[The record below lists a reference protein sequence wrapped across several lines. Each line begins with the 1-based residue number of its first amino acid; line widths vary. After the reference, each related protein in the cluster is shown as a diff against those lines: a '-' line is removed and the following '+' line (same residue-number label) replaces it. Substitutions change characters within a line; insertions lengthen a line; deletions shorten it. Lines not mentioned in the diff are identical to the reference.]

1 MSDTRPNTSGARESA
16 GGEKRVGLH
25 SLKPAEGSR
34 KPRKRLGRGAGTGHG
49 KTSGRGH
56 KGAGARSGA
65 SAYAAYEGGQMPLQR
80 RLPRL
85 KGEARGRHT
94 VARPTVYAAVNLRE
108 LEGVPGDTIGP
119 DELRA
124 AGLVRK
130 KAELVKILGNGEAGR
145 AMTVRAHAFSKSA
158 REKIEAGGGSVEV
171 LER

>member
-1 MSDTRPNTSGARESA
+1 MRLNEIGPAPGSTRGR
-16 GGEKRVGLH
+16 KRVGRGI
-25 SLKPAEGSR
+25 GS
-34 KPRKRLGRGAGTGHG
+34 GQG

-56 KGAGARSGA
+56 KGAGARSG
-65 SAYAAYEGGQMPLQR
+65 STTHAAYEGGQMPLQR

-94 VARPTVYAAVNLRE
+94 VARPVVYAPVNISD
-108 LEGVPGDTIGP
+108 LEGVSGDTIGP

-130 KAELVKILGNGEAGR
+130 KAKLVKILGNGEVGR
-145 AMTVRAHAFSKSA
+145 AVTVRAHAFSETAKS
-158 REKIEAGGGSVEV
+158 KIEAGGGSVEV

>member
-1 MSDTRPNTSGARESA
+1 VRLNEL
-16 GGEKRVGLH
+16 GGTPGSKKR
-25 SLKPAEGSR
+25 
-34 KPRKRLGRGAGTGHG
+34 RKRIGRGTGSGYG

-65 SAYAAYEGGQMPLQR
+65 GAHANYEGGQMPLQR

-85 KGEARGRHT
+85 KGVARGRHT

-108 LEGVPGDTIGP
+108 LEGVPGDTIGL

-130 KAELVKILGNGEAGR
+130 KENLVKILGDGEIGR
-145 AMTVRAHAFSKSA
+145 SVTVRAHAFSGSA
-158 REKIEAGGGSVEV
+158 REKIEAAGGSVEI

>member
-1 MSDTRPNTSGARESA
+1 VRLNELKGAPGSKKAR
-16 GGEKRVGLH
+16 KRVG
-25 SLKPAEGSR
+25 R
-34 KPRKRLGRGAGTGHG
+34 GTGSGRG

-65 SAYAAYEGGQMPLQR
+65 KAHATYEGGQMPLQR

-94 VARPTVYAAVNLRE
+94 VARPTVYAAVNLRQ
-108 LEGVPGDTIGP
+108 LDGISGDTIGP

-130 KAELVKILGNGEAGR
+130 RAQLVKILGDGEIGR
-145 AMTVRAHAFSKSA
+145 AVTVRAHAFSGSA
-158 REKIEAGGGSVEV
+158 KAKIEAAGGSVEV

>member
-1 MSDTRPNTSGARESA
+1 MRLNELSPAPGSKKAR
-16 GGEKRVGLH
+16 KRVGRGT
-25 SLKPAEGSR
+25 GS
-34 KPRKRLGRGAGTGHG
+34 GHG

-65 SAYAAYEGGQMPLQR
+65 TAHSTYEGGQMPLQR

-94 VARPTVYAAVNLRE
+94 VARPTLYAAVNLAE
-108 LEGVPGDTIGP
+108 LGDLSSDTIGP
-119 DELRA
+119 EELRV

-130 KAELVKILGNGEAGR
+130 KAKLVKILGYGEIRR
-145 AMTVRAHAFSKSA
+145 AVTVRAHAFSGSA
-158 REKIEAGGGSVEV
+158 REKIEAAGGNAEV

>member
-1 MSDTRPNTSGARESA
+1 MRLNELKGAPGSKKAR
-16 GGEKRVGLH
+16 KRVG
-25 SLKPAEGSR
+25 R
-34 KPRKRLGRGAGTGHG
+34 GTGSGRG

-65 SAYAAYEGGQMPLQR
+65 KAHATYEGGQMPLQR

-94 VARPTVYAAVNLRE
+94 VARPVVYAPVNLGQ
-108 LEGVPGDTIGP
+108 LGGLSGDTIGP

-124 AGLVRK
+124 ASLVRK
-130 KAELVKILGNGEAGR
+130 KANLVKILGDGEIGR
-145 AMTVRAHAFSKSA
+145 AVTVRAHAFSKA
-158 REKIEAGGGSVEV
+158 AKEKIEAAGGNVVV